1 MVIIREVMMRR
12 EAAGG
17 ICCMGVRLVGDS
29 RKLLPRVGRIN
40 QWYIAPVVYY
50 TLESST
56 ILCTI
61 KLPDTLMTRKKF

>member
-1 MVIIREVMMRR
+1 
-12 EAAGG
+12 
-17 ICCMGVRLVGDS
+17 MGVRLVGDS